1 VLSGSKDVAASVF
14 CKIKNKEQRKTLGKT
29 MVLQLSCKPIVE
41 MDFEKIIL
49 GFGITSSTAA
59 NKDGLNSKATIE
71 CVI

>member
-1 VLSGSKDVAASVF
+1 
-14 CKIKNKEQRKTLGKT
+14 
-29 MVLQLSCKPIVE
+29 VE

-71 CVI
+71 CVIWN